1 MKKKLIREL
10 VTALVLAVVVYAIFA
25 IGFATGA
32 INSYWQGILMLVGI
46 NVTLAVSLNLATGY
60 LGQLT
65 LGHAGFMAVG
75 AYVSALLSMYANLP
89 FVLTLVIGAVA
100 AGFIGLL
107 IGVPILRL
115 KGDYLCIITLA
126 FNEIIRVII
135 VNLSITNGS
144 KGLIGTPSDTTFLV
158 VYLVAVIT
166 IFVVY
171 SIVHS
176 RHGRAII
183 SIREDETAAELSG
196 INITY
201 YKILAFVISALF
213 AGLAGGLYSHYIAI
227 LVPKYF
233 DYNKSVEI
241 LVMVVLGGMGN
252 LPGSIIAAVALTIIP
267 SLLIS
272 FSQYRMLIYAIV
284 LIAAMLLKNSDAGIA
299 LRAKLPKFKKR
310 GEVEE

>member
-1 MKKKLIREL
+1 
-10 VTALVLAVVVYAIFA
+10 
-25 IGFATGA
+25 
-32 INSYWQGILMLVGI
+32 
-46 NVTLAVSLNLATGY
+46 
-60 LGQLT
+60 
-65 LGHAGFMAVG
+65 
-75 AYVSALLSMYANLP
+75 
-89 FVLTLVIGAVA
+89 
-100 AGFIGLL
+100 
-107 IGVPILRL
+107 
-115 KGDYLCIITLA
+115 
-126 FNEIIRVII
+126 
-135 VNLSITNGS
+135 
-144 KGLIGTPSDTTFLV
+144 
-158 VYLVAVIT
+158 
-166 IFVVY
+166 
-171 SIVHS
+171 
-176 RHGRAII
+176 
-183 SIREDETAAELSG
+183 
-196 INITY
+196 NITY

>member
-144 KGLIGTPSDTTFLV
+144 KGLIGTPSDTTFLA

-196 INITY
+196 IDITY
-201 YKILAFVISALF
+201 YKIKELVNERHMNRNIIKSIMECLRFKIIIFFSFSFFLFLFYWYLISAFCSVYENTQRIFLTDSISSFIIGLIYPF
-213 AGLAGGLYSHYIAI
+213 ALYIFPAILRIISLKAKNLKILYS
-227 LVPKYF
+227 LSDK
-233 DYNKSVEI
+233 
-241 LVMVVLGGMGN
+241 
-252 LPGSIIAAVALTIIP
+252 IP
-267 SLLIS
+267 
-272 FSQYRMLIYAIV
+272 F
-284 LIAAMLLKNSDAGIA
+284 
-299 LRAKLPKFKKR
+299 F
-310 GEVEE
+310 